1 MHAILRLCAIPGKLQ
16 RLKPQSISGAIGT
29 SEDVPFPN
37 ELPLPSKAFPGEVPN
52 PHPPAQNAGN
62 MGLAHLWRRNHILKP
77 LSFRIAL
84 AVRNLLVHANSR
96 FLVVFASLNASE

>member
-1 MHAILRLCAIPGKLQ
+1 MDAILRLCAIPGKLQ

-29 SEDVPFPN
+29 SEDVPFPS

-62 MGLAHLWRRNHILKP
+62 MGHAHLWRRNHILKP

-84 AVRNLLVHANSR
+84 AVKNLLVSGEQQG
-96 FLVVFASLNASE
+96 LP